1 MLILSLASFSSV
13 MITILY
19 VLLALFVLLIMIT
32 IHEFG
37 HYIIGKKL
45 GFKINEFSIGF
56 GKAIFKK
63 TLKSG
68 ELFSIR
74 IVPLGGYCAFAG
86 EDEEDSDPKAFNNQ
100 KPWKRLLVQF
110 GGVLFNFLSAI
121 IFAFILLIGFGYD
134 IRTVDSVSETHIQ
147 QMTAL
152 GKDTLQEGDIIR
164 KVGDTE
170 ETAIKVSFIE
180 GNMFNQLVQNY
191 KVGDEFVFIVERNGE
206 LVTLNII
213 RNGEKMEVVVQKF
226 AVMENGQEVGKFGL
240 TTSYQKISFGQAC
253 LQAVPFSFEMAWECL
268 VILGE
273 LLIGKYGLQDIG
285 GPITTIGAMANA
297 SSISMLN
304 YLLLIPLIAVNLA
317 VFNLLPIPALDGAKM
332 VFVLIE
338 WIRGKPINRDLENK
352 IHTVGLIILFGFVIL
367 VDLLHLFVY

>member
-1 MLILSLASFSSV
+1 
-13 MITILY
+13 
-19 VLLALFVLLIMIT
+19 
-32 IHEFG
+32 
-37 HYIIGKKL
+37 
-45 GFKINEFSIGF
+45 
-56 GKAIFKK
+56 
-63 TLKSG
+63 
-68 ELFSIR
+68 
-74 IVPLGGYCAFAG
+74 
-86 EDEEDSDPKAFNNQ
+86 
-100 KPWKRLLVQF
+100 
-110 GGVLFNFLSAI
+110 
-121 IFAFILLIGFGYD
+121 
-134 IRTVDSVSETHIQ
+134 
-147 QMTAL
+147 
-152 GKDTLQEGDIIR
+152 
-164 KVGDTE
+164 
-170 ETAIKVSFIE
+170 
-180 GNMFNQLVQNY
+180 
-191 KVGDEFVFIVERNGE
+191 
-206 LVTLNII
+206 
-213 RNGEKMEVVVQKF
+213 MEVVVQKF
-226 AVMENGQEVGKFGL
+226 AVMENGSEVGKFGL

>member
-206 LVTLNII
+206 LVTLNLTKYA
-213 RNGEKMEVVVQKF
+213 NPDD
-226 AVMENGQEVGKFGL
+226 ASDEVGMLGIGL
-240 TTSYQKISFGQAC
+240 GYYKYSFLEALIYCVPVAC
-253 LQAVPFSFEMAWECL
+253 VMAWQIL
-268 VILGE
+268 VFLFQ
-273 LLIGKYGLQDIG
+273 LFTFSVDWSNIG
-285 GPITTIGAMANA
+285 GPITTIGVMAEYTQLNIMNLFIFLPF
-297 SSISMLN
+297 IS
-304 YLLLIPLIAVNLA
+304 VNLA
-317 VFNLLPIPALDGAKM
+317 MFNLLPFPSLDGSRM
-332 VFVLIE
+332 LFTTIE
-338 WIRGKPINRDLENK
+338 WIRGKPVNRK
-352 IHTVGLIILFGFVIL
+352 IEGWIHFAGICVLFAFIIFIDFYNLIT
-367 VDLLHLFVY
+367 